1 MKSALITTKEGVKSK
16 TTQDLIAKLT
26 KEDGEPPTLL
36 TIRKDG
42 ELVPLEEAEE

>member
-1 MKSALITTKEGVKSK
+1 MKSALIATKEGVKSK